1 MKKYEYVV
9 IDSNENEH
17 SLIALSTEIVGGH
30 VCFYG
35 ISGLL
40 HSFYHPVSALCL
52 GEYNEE
58 TT

>member
-1 MKKYEYVV
+1 MTKYEYVV

-17 SLIALSTEIVGGH
+17 SLIATSTEIVGGH

-40 HSFYHPVSALCL
+40 H
-52 GEYNEE
+52 
-58 TT
+58 